1 MTTSHRIRA
10 VLLMPAVALA
20 MTGALSACGSST
32 TTTSSTPSATGATS
46 AATTMA
52 PKPTG
57 QAGQL
62 TVTDPWVKAVD
73 TGMTGA
79 FFVLK
84 NTGSTPIHLLSA
96 SSPISPMVQM
106 HETVMGTGGAMA
118 MQEKQGGFTIP
129 AGGSHEFKAGGDHVM
144 FMGVST
150 AVKSG
155 TTVTFTLAFEDG
167 STLPVTAEVRT
178 FTGAKETYVP
188 GATTGSNSMP
198 GMTGSGMTTGSHG

>member
-1 MTTSHRIRA
+1 MLGR
-10 VLLMPAVALA
+10 LLLAAALVASS
-20 MTGALSACGSST
+20 LSAFARNNDLQVNLSLSDRST
-32 TTTSSTPSATGATS
+32 VSTQDV
-46 AATTMA
+46 M
-52 PKPTG
+52 
-57 QAGQL
+57 
-62 TVTDPWVKAVD
+62 VD
-73 TGMTGA
+73 VVFT
-79 FFVLK
+79 

-188 GATTGSNSMP
+188 GATTGTNSMP
-198 GMTGSGMTTGSHG
+198 GMTPTPGTSGTTASHG